1 MSSSFA
7 GSFSDR
13 FVCRSNKFTS
23 SSGIIN
29 SRGGEGV
36 GLWLLV
42 GRRRSGGGWLGFLGF
57 LKIFRVFCLALAY
70 IYVCVCVCIGEC
82 SNENQ

>member
-42 GRRRSGGGWLGFLGF
+42 GRRRSGGGWLKLNLPTIVFLVG
-57 LKIFRVFCLALAY
+57 CLT
-70 IYVCVCVCIGEC
+70 IVDQVCI
-82 SNENQ
+82 